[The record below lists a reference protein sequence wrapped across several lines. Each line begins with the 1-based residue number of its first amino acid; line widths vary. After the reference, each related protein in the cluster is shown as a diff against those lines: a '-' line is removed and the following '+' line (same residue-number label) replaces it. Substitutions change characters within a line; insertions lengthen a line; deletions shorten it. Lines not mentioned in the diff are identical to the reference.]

1 MLTRSVHSDRRAI
14 HPPTWWHRG
23 YAPAALLP
31 LLPRWHRCHGH
42 WGALLGDL
50 EACAAVRVRLPT
62 RAKEG
67 GAQGWNSRHAGEQP
81 GQDTISILRLNLY
94 FFRSSPEKRWNEAD
108 DAIDYEK
115 SQRT

>member
-31 LLPRWHRCHGH
+31 LLPRWHCCHGH

-67 GAQGWNSRHAGEQP
+67 GAQGRNGRHTGERP
-81 GQDTISILRLNLY
+81 RYHIDLKVESILFY
-94 FFRSSPEKRWNEAD
+94 SSPEKRWNED
-108 DAIDYEK
+108 VEQIGHEK
-115 SQRT
+115 S

>member
-81 GQDTISILRLNLY
+81 RYHIYLEVEFILFSQFSR
-94 FFRSSPEKRWNEAD
+94 EKVE
-108 DAIDYEK
+108 
-115 SQRT
+115 